1 MALESSYAIFEL
13 LGSMEE
19 ASTLIN
25 YFLHVIVGSTCPKTI
40 HTVPI
45 PSFLTGDVTKYSNM
59 LVCPISLGNVF
70 LNKK

>member
-1 MALESSYAIFEL
+1 MALVSSYAIFEL

-19 ASTLIN
+19 ANTLIN
-25 YFLHVIVGSTCPKTI
+25 FFLHVIVGSTCLSTI

-45 PSFLTGDVTKYSNM
+45 PSFLTDDVTKYSNM

-70 LNKK
+70 VNKK